1 MRPNSAIEIAWGDDD
16 HRSRP
21 PTALHQRVRAVSRE
35 GRLRKDQEAA
45 QVENLELEL
54 ALLREENARLR
65 MAQVGRAEIGVAIDE
80 FRKLAVHRHEDDLG
94 DETWSAIAELLVMRE
109 GLDQACSQL
118 SAALASVR
126 QRLARLSTITADC
139 LVRC

>member
-1 MRPNSAIEIAWGDDD
+1 MRTDTAIEIVRSDDD
-16 HRSRP
+16 HTGSQPAPLR
-21 PTALHQRVRAVSRE
+21 HRVRAAGRE
-35 GRLRKDQEAA
+35 GRLRRERETLR
-45 QVENLELEL
+45 VEELELEL

-80 FRKLAVHRHEDDLG
+80 LRRLELDRHEADLG

-118 SAALASVR
+118 EAALATVR
-126 QRLARLSTITADC
+126 SRLRRLSTISAE
-139 LVRC
+139 